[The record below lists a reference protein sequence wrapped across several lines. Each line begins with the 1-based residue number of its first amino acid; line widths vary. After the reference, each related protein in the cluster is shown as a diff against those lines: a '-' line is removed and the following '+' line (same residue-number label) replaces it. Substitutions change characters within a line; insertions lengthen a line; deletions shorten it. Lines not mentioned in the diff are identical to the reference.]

1 MAEPTKKYSQKNHL
15 IIIFVSIFVFWF
27 ILSGLIA
34 PFMLFLGLVS
44 TAFVIYIMNRMDLI
58 DEEISFHNF
67 SAKGLLL
74 YIPWLFKEIIISN
87 IKVCLY
93 IVIPNRKINPQIIKI
108 KSSQIS
114 DLGHVLY
121 ANSITLTPG
130 TVTIDVDGDIF
141 TVHTLD
147 DQFKESL
154 ESNEMDRKIKSTEKN
169 YLLREEKDV

>member
-1 MAEPTKKYSQKNHL
+1 MAEPTKKYNQKNHL
-15 IIIFVSIFVFWF
+15 IILFVSIFVFWF

-34 PFMLFLGLVS
+34 PFMLLLGLVS
-44 TAFVIYIMNRMDLI
+44 TAFVVYIINKMDLI

-67 SAKGLLL
+67 NIMGLLL
-74 YIPWLFKEIIISN
+74 YLPWLLKEIIISN

-93 IVIPNRKINPQIIKI
+93 IIMPNKKINPQIIKV

-114 DLGHVLY
+114 ELGHVLY

-130 TVTIDVDGDIF
+130 TVTIDVDGDTF

>member
-1 MAEPTKKYSQKNHL
+1 MAEPTKKYNQKNHL
-15 IIIFVSIFVFWF
+15 IILFVSIFVFWF

-34 PFMLFLGLVS
+34 PFMLLLGLVS
-44 TAFVIYIMNRMDLI
+44 TAFVVYIINKMDLI

-67 SAKGLLL
+67 NIMGLLL
-74 YIPWLFKEIIISN
+74 YLPWLLKEIIISN

-93 IVIPNRKINPQIIKI
+93 IIMPNKKINPQIIKV

-114 DLGHVLY
+114 ELGHVLY

-130 TVTIDVDGDIF
+130 TVTIDVDGDTF

-169 YLLREEKDV
+169 YLPSEEKDV

>member
-1 MAEPTKKYSQKNHL
+1 MAEPTKKYNQKNHL
-15 IIIFVSIFVFWF
+15 IILFVSIFVFWF

-34 PFMLFLGLVS
+34 PFMLLLGLVS
-44 TAFVIYIMNRMDLI
+44 TAFVVYIINKMDLI

-67 SAKGLLL
+67 NIMGLLL
-74 YIPWLFKEIIISN
+74 YLPWLLKEIIISN

-93 IVIPNRKINPQIIKI
+93 IIMPNKKINPQIIKV

-114 DLGHVLY
+114 ELGHVLY

-130 TVTIDVDGDIF
+130 TVTIDVDGDTF

-169 YLLREEKDV
+169 YPPSEEKDV